1 MNKMTFKYNVAF
13 HDVIVHCPDFAQEK
27 LTAWLDDFK
36 KYNSGIDNLVGCD
49 YTSPQILFVHN
60 EKLAKVKELLD
71 KIITNEADED
81 IFYYL
86 DVPCKNSEYTILI
99 YDLEYINSSH
109 DYKVLSSIVDETT
122 KLCDCIIESGANSND
137 IDALEIIATKVAKQ
151 LPDIEL
157 SHIPNNKEN
166 EEILE
171 ELIESGNEEFMII
184 NIEDNTENTVLFYK
198 LLMDNVLYEIVKN
211 LHAQCTNMALDLYVY
226 EKVRKYLKE
235 KES

>member
-1 MNKMTFKYNVAF
+1 MNKITFKYNVAF
-13 HDVIVHCPDFAQEK
+13 HDVIVHCPDYAQEN

-36 KYNSGIDNLVGCD
+36 RVNRGIDNLVGCD

-86 DVPCKNSEYTILI
+86 EVPCKNSDDTIFI
-99 YDLEYINSSH
+99 YELEYINSSN
-109 DYKVLSSIVDETT
+109 DYEDLSIIVEEIK
-122 KLCDCIIESGANSND
+122 KLCDCIIEAGANSND
-137 IDALEIIATKVAKQ
+137 IDALEIIATKVAKKLQ
-151 LPDIEL
+151 NIKL
-157 SHIPNNKEN
+157 SHIPNNEDH

-184 NIEDNTENTVLFYK
+184 NIEDNTENTVFFYK
-198 LLMDNVLYEIVKN
+198 LLMDNCLYEIVKN
-211 LHAQCTNMALDLYVY
+211 LHAKSTNMALDLYIY
-226 EKVRKYLKE
+226 EKVRQYLINKE
-235 KES
+235 